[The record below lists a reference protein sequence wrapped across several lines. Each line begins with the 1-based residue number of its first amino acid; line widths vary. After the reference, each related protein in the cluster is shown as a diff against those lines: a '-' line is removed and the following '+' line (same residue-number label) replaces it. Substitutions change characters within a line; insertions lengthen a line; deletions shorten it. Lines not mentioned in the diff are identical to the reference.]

1 MGNGKIKPLKYAIT
15 SQKIPHTNLHN
26 STAEFRKVFTSFNR
40 EMSDEQRA
48 MAEVME
54 QDAKFQGEKTAS
66 QVKDLADKLTALN
79 SHVHTEFLKLRE
91 LLEDKAFKKR
101 VTKIIQPQIDELH
114 ERLDGEE
121 GKEEVYTE
129 IKEHVDELRVIYDEL
144 REKLFAALQV
154 QVETNTKEITFVK
167 GELDKVKGESGKSQE
182 DQLKAL
188 MAEIEKLNKTVE
200 GKAANA
206 SVEQTKKDV
215 TQVNGEVDK
224 LAARLAELVKELNS
238 VKESASA
245 AEAMKELL
253 NKISEVQS
261 EMGKLK
267 ETVDSKASAKAVD
280 EIKEQYV
287 PKTQIKP
294 IVEDIEKV
302 KTDLAEISAAIE
314 SLRAD
319 GGRTQA
325 VKALESLFFKKI
337 QDLQEEFVRMKVEV
351 LKEATAT
358 AIKEGKKEFTPLP
371 EFNQTKADHKRAID
385 GLRDELESL
394 KQA

>member
-1 MGNGKIKPLKYAIT
+1 MGFVGNGKIKPLKYAIT

-182 DQLKAL
+182 D
-188 MAEIEKLNKTVE
+188 
-200 GKAANA
+200 
-206 SVEQTKKDV
+206 
-215 TQVNGEVDK
+215 
-224 LAARLAELVKELNS
+224 
-238 VKESASA
+238 
-245 AEAMKELL
+245 
-253 NKISEVQS
+253 
-261 EMGKLK
+261 
-267 ETVDSKASAKAVD
+267 
-280 EIKEQYV
+280 
-287 PKTQIKP
+287 
-294 IVEDIEKV
+294 
-302 KTDLAEISAAIE
+302 
-314 SLRAD
+314 
-319 GGRTQA
+319 
-325 VKALESLFFKKI
+325 
-337 QDLQEEFVRMKVEV
+337 
-351 LKEATAT
+351 
-358 AIKEGKKEFTPLP
+358 
-371 EFNQTKADHKRAID
+371 
-385 GLRDELESL
+385 
-394 KQA
+394 